1 MCCIS
6 FHCFVVK
13 LYSVF
18 FSKQNT
24 ADEMLI
30 SDWSSDVCSSDLR
43 LQVGEELDDGGSLGQ
58 QRAVVELQRRH
69 VAIGVDGGEI
79 DTGPGQVR
87 RPADVHPLELERN
100 PGFQGDDVRGQG
112 TGSGGVVEL
121 HEGGSLDRKSTRLN
135 SSH

>member
-1 MCCIS
+1 M
-6 FHCFVVK
+6 F
-13 LYSVF
+13 YWSVLSIMWTIVLLLMF
-18 FSKQNT
+18 FFKQKT
-24 ADEMLI
+24 AYEMRI
-30 SDWSSDVCSSDLR
+30 SDWSSDVCSSDL
-43 LQVGEELDDGGSLGQ
+43 